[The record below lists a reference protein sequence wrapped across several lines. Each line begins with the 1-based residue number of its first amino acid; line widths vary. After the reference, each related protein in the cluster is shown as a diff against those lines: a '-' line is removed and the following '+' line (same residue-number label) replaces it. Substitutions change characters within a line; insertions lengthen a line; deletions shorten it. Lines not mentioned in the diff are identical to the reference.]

1 MEWWNFL
8 SLKVFL
14 AQGLGAGIGSSLS
27 YLPSLAVLA
36 HHFRQPHNRARA
48 MGIAVAGSSLGGLL
62 HPIMLNYLFH
72 GSSDT
77 RASFARGVRASAG
90 LVAGLQAIAVALLR
104 TKYPKRIKS
113 QYPNERVDEPQEIN
127 TDNDHEKRPVK
138 PSVLF
143 KKFASDWPYVFFVF
157 G

>member
-1 MEWWNFL
+1 
-8 SLKVFL
+8 
-14 AQGLGAGIGSSLS
+14 
-27 YLPSLAVLA
+27 
-36 HHFRQPHNRARA
+36 

-113 QYPNERVDEPQEIN
+113 QCPNERVDEPQEIN
-127 TDNDHEKRPVK
+127 ADNDHEKRPVK